1 MLQPVPP
8 SLPAWLDL
16 FVDSGAEVCYQL
28 PGYIHWLAALRVLYY
43 VCNTALFG
51 NLSSKLVNLPS
62 FLSTLI
68 LIMMVMLMTV
78 NLSLVTWF
86 ILELL
91 QLFGAASSKK
101 AKLPNARSRIY
112 CSFCLYQWGCLV
124 SSLSSW
130 AWTSSPSTCTVSRS
144 QSISW
149 QNQYLDLSLFSI
161 IFISIVYGKFVGKFS
176 T

>member
-43 VCNTALFG
+43 FCNTALFG

-112 CSFCLYQWGCLV
+112 CSSFLPVSMRLSGFKPFFVSLDFKSLYLYRFTESIDQLTK
-124 SSLSSW
+124 S
-130 AWTSSPSTCTVSRS
+130 VSRS
-144 QSISW
+144 VSIFNHIYFYCIW
-149 QNQYLDLSLFSI
+149 
-161 IFISIVYGKFVGKFS
+161 
-176 T
+176 